1 MLRCEWGMIDI
12 IFFFPSHIRNCTN
25 MAIHHF
31 FNILCS
37 MVFFTTSHM
46 TLSYHLLKMHAYNL
60 PLEKAVNIPIFIQP
74 KGGGIMHYYSLT
86 PYNVYEDMTLIRQLT
101 AGDAYRTIITTSSP
115 TSRKIRI
122 DAYCSI
128 NV

>member
-1 MLRCEWGMIDI
+1 MRHGIYYSFLSISQKLYEYSITSFLQDFVQHG
-12 IFFFPSHIRNCTN
+12 FFF
-25 MAIHHF
+25 
-31 FNILCS
+31 
-37 MVFFTTSHM
+37 TSHM

-74 KGGGIMHYYSLT
+74 KGRGIMHDYSLT
-86 PYNVYEDMTLIRQLT
+86 PYNIYEDMTFIRQLT

-122 DAYCSI
+122 PAYCSI

>member
-1 MLRCEWGMIDI
+1 MID

-25 MAIHHF
+25 IALHHF
-31 FNILCS
+31 FKI
-37 MVFFTTSHM
+37 FFTTSHM

-74 KGGGIMHYYSLT
+74 RGGGIMHDYSLT
-86 PYNVYEDMTLIRQLT
+86 PYNIYEDMTYIRQLT

-122 DAYCSI
+122 PAYCST